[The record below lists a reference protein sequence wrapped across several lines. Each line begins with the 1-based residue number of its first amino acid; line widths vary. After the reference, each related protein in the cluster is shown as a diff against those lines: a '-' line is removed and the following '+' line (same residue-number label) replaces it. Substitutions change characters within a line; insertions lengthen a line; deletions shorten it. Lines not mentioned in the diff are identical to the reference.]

1 VTTGALRSS
10 GRPQRPRPPLAKSK
24 PSSPHPKLTLIKAVV
39 DGKLPAKAPV
49 VTSAANPHYQKHFDK
64 LFAHAQAG
72 EWDAVCDDKITGSN
86 SYSKMV
92 RALPPGPA
100 GGARRAGGVAGDG
113 AVLGCARVLRPRPL
127 GGNIVEAATFVV
139 EHGLLAGKPLRFTA
153 TST

>member
-1 VTTGALRSS
+1 MTTGALRSS

-92 RALPPGPA
+92 
-100 GGARRAGGVAGDG
+100 ARYRQD
-113 AVLGCARVLRPRPL
+113 
-127 GGNIVEAATFVV
+127 
-139 EHGLLAGKPLRFTA
+139 LLAVHAAQEASQGTEP
-153 TST
+153 S

>member
-1 VTTGALRSS
+1 MMRRVDA
-10 GRPQRPRPPLAKSK
+10 GRPRRLDLRG
-24 PSSPHPKLTLIKAVV
+24 KLTLIKAVV